1 MTFGKIDLNAFKK
14 KCISAFK
21 NSVGDDRE
29 RSFLVENPALQ
40 CVLFVYS

>member
-14 KCISAFK
+14 KFISVFK
-21 NSVGDDRE
+21 NRVGGGRE